1 MVYANEQLI
10 VNALYSRSLGCLMVK
25 VRLRPYDRLKKLPN
39 DSLAFLSVESSV
51 VTQLNMNGVVLDQY
65 HFDRMILHDVAVT
78 HDRLRM
84 LCVGTL
90 TSSHEGLQPSK
101 SRAEK
106 QIIGTRPVTLSL
118 TYIP

>member
-1 MVYANEQLI
+1 MPDGEGTFKIPCKQEK
-10 VNALYSRSLGCLMVK
+10 NADGL
-25 VRLRPYDRLKKLPN
+25 
-39 DSLAFLSVESSV
+39 LAFLSVESSV
-51 VTQLNMNGVVLDQY
+51 VTQLNLNGVVLDQY

-90 TSSHEGLQPSK
+90 TSSHEGLLPSK

-106 QIIGTRPVTLSL
+106 QIIGTHPVTLSL

>member
-1 MVYANEQLI
+1 
-10 VNALYSRSLGCLMVK
+10 
-25 VRLRPYDRLKKLPN
+25 
-39 DSLAFLSVESSV
+39 
-51 VTQLNMNGVVLDQY
+51 MNGVVLDQY

-90 TSSHEGLQPSK
+90 TSSHEGLLPSK

-118 TYIP
+118 TYIPEFELPYSSI